1 MSESSARP
9 WGVNEREDR
18 EKKKQELGQNLQGQL
33 NFEDLERESC
43 QPRRQSRMVRDES
56 REGTAQ
62 RARTESRGWDGPAG
76 SVLNKNELVSGVMK
90 FPKMPS

>member
-1 MSESSARP
+1 
-9 WGVNEREDR
+9 
-18 EKKKQELGQNLQGQL
+18 
-33 NFEDLERESC
+33 
-43 QPRRQSRMVRDES
+43 MVRDES